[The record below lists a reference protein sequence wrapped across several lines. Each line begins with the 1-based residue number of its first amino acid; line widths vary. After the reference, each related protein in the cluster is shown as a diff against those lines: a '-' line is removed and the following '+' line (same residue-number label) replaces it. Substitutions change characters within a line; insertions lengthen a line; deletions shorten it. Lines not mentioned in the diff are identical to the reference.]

1 MRENRL
7 KALWADGKAAT
18 NCWIASDS
26 AFVAEAMAHQGWDS
40 LTIDMQHGLIG
51 VTEMHAMLAAVSS
64 SPCVPLVRVP
74 WNEPGVIMKALDAG
88 AYGVICPM
96 INTREECERFVGACR
111 YAPDGY
117 RSVGPNRALI
127 HGGADYLAKANET
140 LLTLAMI
147 ETSQAMDNLQ
157 AICGTPGLDAL
168 LIGPAD
174 LGLSLGREPRGNQ
187 TDPVVVEAI
196 DRILEAAKAH
206 GLRTAIVNSTVEY
219 SRQMIA
225 KGFDLVTVTSDMGL
239 LRAGIGQAREMRG

>member
-1 MRENRL
+1 
-7 KALWADGKAAT
+7 
-18 NCWIASDS
+18 
-26 AFVAEAMAHQGWDS
+26 
-40 LTIDMQHGLIG
+40 
-51 VTEMHAMLAAVSS
+51 
-64 SPCVPLVRVP
+64 
-74 WNEPGVIMKALDAG
+74 
-88 AYGVICPM
+88 M

-111 YAPDGY
+111 YAPHGY

-127 HGGADYLAKANET
+127 YGGSDYLRQANET

-147 ETSQAMDNLQ
+147 ETSQAMDNLD

-196 DRILEAAKAH
+196 DRILAAAKAH
-206 GLRTAIVNSTVEY
+206 GLRTAIVNGTVEY

-239 LRAGIGQAREMRG
+239 IRAGFDQAREMRN